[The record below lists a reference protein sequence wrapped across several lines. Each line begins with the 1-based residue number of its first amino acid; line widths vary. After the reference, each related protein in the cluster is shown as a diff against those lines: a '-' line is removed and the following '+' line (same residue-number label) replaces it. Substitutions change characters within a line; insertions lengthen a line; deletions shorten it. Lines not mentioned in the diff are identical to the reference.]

1 MPLVVAAARFN
12 LMNQKLLAWLAT
24 LFWLVLSFLF
34 LFFGA

>member
-1 MPLVVAAARFN
+1 MPLVVGAAPFN
-12 LMNQKLLAWLAT
+12 PMNQKLLAWLAT